1 MWIWQQP
8 DWPGR
13 KQKTLQV
20 FRYDHATLT
29 PKLRELHFLQGVLL
43 GKMGVQDNQ
52 QAALDTMLANI
63 LTSSAIEGER
73 LNHSVVRSSLAR
85 KLGIAEQKSVSG
97 RFSAICGCLR
107 HSSGCRNGH
116 AVPAA

>member
-13 KQKTLQV
+13 KQDTSQV
-20 FRYDHATLT
+20 FRYDHTALAA
-29 PKLRELHFLQGVLL
+29 KLRELPFLQGILL

-73 LNHSVVRSSLAR
+73 LNHSVARSSLAR
-85 KLGIAEQKSVSG
+85 KLGIDEPQSV
-97 RFSAICGCLR
+97 ATT
-107 HSSGCRNGH
+107 
-116 AVPAA
+116 A